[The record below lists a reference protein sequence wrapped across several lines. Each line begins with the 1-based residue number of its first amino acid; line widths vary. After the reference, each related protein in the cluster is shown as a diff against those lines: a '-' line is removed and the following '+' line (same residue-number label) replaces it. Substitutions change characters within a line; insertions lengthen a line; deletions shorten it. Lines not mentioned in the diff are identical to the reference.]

1 MENEPTNNTDNQQ
14 NIPAP
19 AATPEP
25 TPAPDNQSS
34 IANSQSS
41 IDNIPEYTKEAA
53 DALNAAY
60 ALTPPDNSQSPIDN
74 SQSSIANSQS
84 TDYTLTFPEEFSARP
99 DADAYNTILAPIAQK
114 SGMDGEAFGKLF
126 ADSYAAIEAA
136 RERAEWQNRFLQD
149 AELKKDW
156 GADYEANMATARSH
170 IDFLKEKA
178 GLSEDDL
185 AVFSSPK
192 GMRALFAMASV
203 HKAPPAAG
211 LAASQTE
218 KSWADAVMKPGHPD
232 YEAFTNPLNPRYKEV
247 NQRWLRAHGH

>member
-34 IANSQSS
+34 I
-41 IDNIPEYTKEAA
+41 PEYTKEAA

-60 ALTPPDNSQSPIDN
+60 ALTKPESDPKEPQNSQSATTN
-74 SQSSIANSQS
+74 SQSDA
-84 TDYTLTFPEEFSARP
+84 YTLTFPEEFSARP
-99 DADAYNTILAPIAQK
+99 DADAYNTILAPIAQQ

-136 RERAEWQNRFLQD
+136 RERAEWQNRFQQD
-149 AELKKDW
+149 VELKKDW
-156 GADYEANMATARSH
+156 GADYEANMTTARGH
-170 IDFLKEKA
+170 IAFLKEKA
-178 GLSEDDL
+178 GLSDDDL

-203 HKAPPAAG
+203 HKTPPAAG

>member
-1 MENEPTNNTDNQQ
+1 
-14 NIPAP
+14 
-19 AATPEP
+19 
-25 TPAPDNQSS
+25 
-34 IANSQSS
+34 
-41 IDNIPEYTKEAA
+41 
-53 DALNAAY
+53 
-60 ALTPPDNSQSPIDN
+60 
-74 SQSSIANSQS
+74 
-84 TDYTLTFPEEFSARP
+84 
-99 DADAYNTILAPIAQK
+99 
-114 SGMDGEAFGKLF
+114 MDGEAFGKLF